1 MGLSD
6 PVKVYAATSNTEAQ
20 LICRLLEAGGLE
32 AYAGEDLSPAGI
44 WMGGTITGVFDAG
57 VFVSRT
63 DGERAVELIREH
75 ERREAERSTAAGAE
89 VETTCE
95 RCGKTAAFPAAQRG
109 TIQNCPHCRA
119 MIDVGDDSD
128 FTEAS
133 DSEDDGI
140 QPAE

>member
-32 AYAGEDLSPAGI
+32 AYAGEDTSPGGAFI
-44 WMGGTITGVFDAG
+44 GGTIPGVFDAG
-57 VFVSRT
+57 VFVSRA

-75 ERREAERSTAAGAE
+75 ERREAERAAPGAE
-89 VETTCE
+89 VESTCE
-95 RCGKTAAFPAAQRG
+95 DCGKTATFPAAQRG
-109 TIQNCPHCRA
+109 TVQTCPHCGA
-119 MIDVGDDSD
+119 MIDVGEESD
-128 FTEAS
+128 FDEATA
-133 DSEDDGI
+133 SEDDGI